1 MTRRVALIGQPLR
14 RRHSK
19 VMHDAAFAANG
30 IDARYE
36 LREIDADQL
45 AAFVDEVRD
54 PAWFGFQV
62 TAPYKRDIMALLD
75 EVEPQA
81 QAIGAVNSVQRTA
94 DGRLVGFNTDAPG
107 FAAAVQRDLGR
118 DFAGARVVVVGAG
131 GAARAAVRAA
141 IDGGASEVLVAGRRR
156 QAAEELVAEAARGAA
171 ASPPGNAFAARSGDG
186 AAAVASL
193 AALALDDPGLTQ
205 ALAGADLVVNATTV
219 GMLDAGTPIDSQQLG
234 PGVAVFDMVYVPPET
249 ELTRAVRA
257 RELPAANG
265 AEMLVAQAEIAF
277 ERWTGVAGTAD
288 VMRAAVAPLIAEGG
302 AA

>member
-19 VMHDAAFAANG
+19 VMHDAAFDANG

-36 LREIDADQL
+36 LREIDPDQL

-81 QAIGAVNSVQRTA
+81 QAIGAVNSVQRTD
-94 DGRLVGFNTDAPG
+94 DGRLIGFNTDAPG
-107 FAAAVQRDLGR
+107 FAAAIQRDLGR
-118 DFAGARVVVVGAG
+118 DFAGARVVVAGAG

-141 IDGGASEVLVAGRRR
+141 IDGGAAEVLVAGRR
-156 QAAEELVAEAARGAA
+156 LEAARELVGEAGPPAA
-171 ASPPGNAFAARSGDG
+171 PI
-186 AAAVASL
+186 
-193 AALALDDPGLTQ
+193 ALDDP
-205 ALAGADLVVNATTV
+205 ALAGALAQADLVVNATTV
-219 GMLDAGTPIDSQQLG
+219 GMLSAGTPLHPEQLG
-234 PGVAVFDMVYVPPET
+234 PSVAVFDMVYVPPET

-257 RELPAANG
+257 RGLPAANG

-277 ERWTGVAGTAD
+277 ERWTGVAGAAD
-288 VMRAAVAPLIAEGG
+288 VMRSAVAPLIAEGG

>member
-14 RRHSK
+14 RRHSQ
-19 VMHDAAFAANG
+19 VMHDAAFDANG

-36 LREIDADQL
+36 LREIPPDAL
-45 AAFVDEVRD
+45 AGFVDEVRD

-62 TAPYKRDIMALLD
+62 TAPYKRDIMPLLD

-81 QAIGAVNSVQRTA
+81 ASIGAVNSVERTEG
-94 DGRLVGFNTDAPG
+94 GRLVGFNTDAPG
-107 FAAAVQRDLGR
+107 FAAAVERDLGR
-118 DFAGARVVVVGAG
+118 DFRRARVVVIGAG

-141 IDGGASEVLVAGRRR
+141 IDGGAVEVLVAARRR
-156 QAAEELVAEAARGAA
+156 DAAQELVNEAGAPA
-171 ASPPGNAFAARSGDG
+171 AP
-186 AAAVASL
+186 V
-193 AALALDDPGLTQ
+193 ALADPALAQ
-205 ALAGADLVVNATTV
+205 ALQEADLVVNATTV
-219 GMLDAGTPIDSQQLG
+219 GMLDAGTPIDAAQLG
-234 PGVAVFDMVYVPPET
+234 PAVAVFDMVYVPPET

-257 RELPAANG
+257 RGLPAANG

-277 ERWTGVAGTAD
+277 ERWTGIAGTAD

>member
-1 MTRRVALIGQPLR
+1 
-14 RRHSK
+14 
-19 VMHDAAFAANG
+19 MHDAAFDANG

-36 LREIDADQL
+36 LREIDPDQL

-62 TAPYKRDIMALLD
+62 TAPYKRNIMAFLD

-81 QAIGAVNSVQRTA
+81 QAIGAVNSVQRTD

-118 DFAGARVVVVGAG
+118 DFRGARVVVAGAG

-141 IDGGASEVLVAGRRR
+141 IDGGAAEVLVAGRRLD
-156 QAAEELVAEAARGAA
+156 AARELVGEAGAPA
-171 ASPPGNAFAARSGDG
+171 API
-186 AAAVASL
+186 
-193 AALALDDPGLTQ
+193 ALDDP
-205 ALAGADLVVNATTV
+205 ALARALAQADLVVNATTV
-219 GMLDAGTPIDSQQLG
+219 GMLDAGTPLDPEQLG
-234 PGVAVFDMVYVPPET
+234 TSVAVFDMVYVPPET
-249 ELTRAVRA
+249 EFTRAVRA
-257 RELPAANG
+257 RGLPAANG

-277 ERWTGVAGTAD
+277 ERWTGVAGAAD
-288 VMRAAVAPLIAEGG
+288 VMRSAVAPLIAQGG

>member
-1 MTRRVALIGQPLR
+1 MSRRVALIGSPLR
-14 RRHSK
+14 RRHSQ

-36 LREIDADQL
+36 LREIAPTDL

-81 QAIGAVNSVQRTA
+81 AAIGAVNSVQRRD
-94 DGRLVGFNTDAPG
+94 DGTLVGFNTDAPG
-107 FAAAVQRDLGR
+107 FAAAVKRDLGR
-118 DFAGARVVVVGAG
+118 EFAGARVVVVGAG

-141 IDGGASEVLVAGRRR
+141 LDGGAAQLLVAARRG
-156 QAAEELVAEAARGAA
+156 EAARDLAGEAGAPA
-171 ASPPGNAFAARSGDG
+171 QG
-186 AAAVASL
+186 A
-193 AALALDDPGLTQ
+193 ALDDP
-205 ALAGADLVVNATTV
+205 ALAAALAAADLVVNATTV
-219 GMLDAGTPIDSQQLG
+219 GMVDAGTPIDPARLG
-234 PGVAVFDMVYVPPET
+234 AAAAVFDLVYVPPET
-249 ELTRAVRA
+249 ELIGAVRA
-257 RELPAANG
+257 RGLPAANG

-277 ERWTGVAGTAD
+277 ERWTGVAGAAG
-288 VMRAAVAPLIAEGG
+288 VMRDAVAPLIAQGG

>member
-1 MTRRVALIGQPLR
+1 MTRRVALIGKPLR

-19 VMHDAAFAANG
+19 VMHDAAFDANG

-45 AAFVDEVRD
+45 AGFVAEVRD
-54 PAWFGFQV
+54 PVWFGFQV
-62 TAPYKRDIMALLD
+62 TAPYKREIMALLD

-81 QAIGAVNSVQRTA
+81 QAIGAVNSVERRD
-94 DGRLVGFNTDAPG
+94 DGALVGFNTDAPG
-107 FAAAVQRDLGR
+107 FAAAVARDLQRDFR
-118 DFAGARVVVVGAG
+118 RAKVVVVGAG

-141 IDGGASEVLVAGRRR
+141 IDGGAAEVVVSARRR
-156 QAAEELVAEAARGAA
+156 EAAQELAAEAGA
-171 ASPPGNAFAARSGDG
+171 P
-186 AAAVASL
+186 AVAI
-193 AALALDDPGLTQ
+193 ALDDPALSGALQ
-205 ALAGADLVVNATTV
+205 AANLVVNATTV
-219 GMLDAGTPIDSQQLG
+219 GMLDPGAPIDPQRLG
-234 PGVAVFDMVYVPPET
+234 AQAAVFDLVYVPPET

-257 RELPAANG
+257 RGLPAANG

-288 VMRAAVAPLIAEGG
+288 VMRSAVAPLIVAGG

>member
-14 RRHSK
+14 RRHSR
-19 VMHDAAFAANG
+19 VMHNAAFAAAA
-30 IDARYE
+30 IDADYE
-36 LREIDADQL
+36 LREIDPGQL

-81 QAIGAVNSVQRTA
+81 AAIGAVNSVQRRD
-94 DGRLVGFNTDAPG
+94 DGTLVGFNTDAPG
-107 FAAAVQRDLGR
+107 FAAAVGRDLGR
-118 DFAGARVVVVGAG
+118 DFAGAAVVVAGAG

-141 IDGGASEVLVAGRRR
+141 LDGGAASVLVAGRR
-156 QAAEELVAEAARGAA
+156 LAA
-171 ASPPGNAFAARSGDG
+171 AGELAREAGG
-186 AAAVASL
+186 AAVAI
-193 AALALDDPGLTQ
+193 ALDDP
-205 ALAGADLVVNATTV
+205 ALAPALQDADLVVNATTV
-219 GMLDAGTPIDSQQLG
+219 GMLDRGTPIDPALLG
-234 PGVAVFDMVYVPPET
+234 PAAAVFDLVYVPPET

-257 RELPAANG
+257 RGLPAANG

-277 ERWTGVAGTAD
+277 ERWTGVAGVAD